1 MNTSI
6 VGKNIELTEPIKNYA
21 QSAFEVIKKYNLDV
35 ISANIVLSQ
44 NKKGE
49 FTVEFV
55 INVKDKHTVVITQK
69 DKDLYAAIDLAQER
83 AKKNLRRYADKLKD
97 NKNGGIKSLD
107 NGEEDTPTKEEQL
120 ENEFIPLELKLYKPL
135 DFDEA
140 KMMLEESGENFFVF
154 QDIDGNTRVITKLE
168 DGKYG
173 VY

>member
-21 QSAFEVIKKYNLDV
+21 QSAFEAIKKYNLDI
-35 ISANIVLSQ
+35 ISANIVLSES
-44 NKKGE
+44 KKGS

-97 NKNGGIKSLD
+97 NNNGGIKSLEID
-107 NGEEDTPTKEEQL
+107 ESKTPEPEDED
-120 ENEFIPLELKLYKPL
+120 EFVEMELKLYKPL
-135 DFDEA
+135 DFEEA
-140 KMMLEESGENFFVF
+140 KIMLEESDENFFVF
-154 QDIDGNTRVITKLE
+154 QDIDGHTRVITKLE
-168 DGKYG
+168 NGKYG
-173 VY
+173 LY

>member
-21 QSAFEVIKKYNLDV
+21 ESAFEAIKKYNLDI

-49 FTVEFV
+49 FSVEFV

-69 DKDLYAAIDLAQER
+69 DKDLYAAIDLALER
-83 AKKNLRRYADKLKD
+83 AKKNLRRYADKIKD
-97 NKNGGIKSLD
+97 HQNGGVKDLD
-107 NGEEDTPTKEEQL
+107 NGDAEVKIEDDSDEIIQL
-120 ENEFIPLELKLYKPL
+120 EPKLYKPL

-140 KMMLEESGENFFVF
+140 KEMLEESDKDFFVF
-154 QDIDGNTRVITKLE
+154 YDIDGNMRVLTKL
-168 DGKYG
+168 DGGKYG
-173 VY
+173 LY

>member
-21 QSAFEVIKKYNLDV
+21 QSAFEAIKKYNLDI
-35 ISANIVLSQ
+35 ISANIVLSES
-44 NKKGE
+44 KKGS

-97 NKNGGIKSLD
+97 NNNGGVKSLEID
-107 NGEEDTPTKEEQL
+107 EAETPAAEDED
-120 ENEFIPLELKLYKPL
+120 EFVEMELKLYKPL
-135 DFDEA
+135 DFEEA
-140 KMMLEESGENFFVF
+140 KIMLEESDENFFVF
-154 QDIDGNTRVITKLE
+154 QDIDGHTRVITKLE
-168 DGKYG
+168 NGKYG
-173 VY
+173 LY